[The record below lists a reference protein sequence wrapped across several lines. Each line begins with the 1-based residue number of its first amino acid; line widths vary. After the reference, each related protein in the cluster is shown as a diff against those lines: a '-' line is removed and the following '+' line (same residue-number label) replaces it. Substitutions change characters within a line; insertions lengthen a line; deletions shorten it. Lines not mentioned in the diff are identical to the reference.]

1 MKPSGNAP
9 NAEVVRYLTDKYVT
23 KKYIDGK
30 MKHDPLWLCENRP
43 SKFQRFLKKRMQ
55 GESDSEEEPKPVKEI
70 KQAPKAVAQ
79 PKVDVKP

>member
-9 NAEVVRYLTDKYVT
+9 NTEVVRYLTDKYVT

-43 SKFQRFLKKRMQ
+43 SKFQKFLKKRMQ
-55 GESDSEEEPKPVKEI
+55 SESDSEEEI
-70 KQAPKAVAQ
+70 QQAPLAVAQ
-79 PKVDVKP
+79 PKVDVK